1 MCILFS
7 DIKNEKK
14 TTNTTWCFNLSML
27 LAPGQRWS
35 MLGAS
40 ETIPHVFRSMFMYYI
55 ICIYIYIYIYY
66 IYILYIYTICI

>member
-1 MCILFS
+1 MCVLFS

-14 TTNTTWCFNLSML
+14 TTNTTWYFNLSML

-55 ICIYIYIYIYY
+55 ICIYIYIYI